1 MSTLRI
7 RPLKPALQAIAVQEL
22 NEVPHRV
29 ADDIESLRDWVLKQ
43 PHLHACTDD
52 QFLLA
57 FLRGTKFSLERAKQK
72 FDRFYTLQA
81 SIPEVFNEHRVARDP
96 LVLDIIRSG

>member
-1 MSTLRI
+1 MSSLRI
-7 RPLKPALQAIAVQEL
+7 RPLKPALQAIAMREL

-29 ADDIESLRDWVLKQ
+29 ADDIESLRNWVLKQ
-43 PHLHACTDD
+43 PHLRACTED